1 LGVSQSLKPE
11 LTKQENEKDSQN
23 HWDSPNLH
31 PSGFSTADADAMA
44 GRNQEGEEAARTHLL
59 LEGLGQEAHG
69 LSRSR
74 REMLLVPCAAKKKTR

>member
-1 LGVSQSLKPE
+1 LGVSQTLKPE
-11 LTKQENEKDSQN
+11 LMKQRTEKDSESLGFSK
-23 HWDSPNLH
+23 SPP
-31 PSGFSTADADAMA
+31 PSGICTADADAMP
-44 GRNQEGEEAARTHLL
+44 GRNQEGKEAARTHLL